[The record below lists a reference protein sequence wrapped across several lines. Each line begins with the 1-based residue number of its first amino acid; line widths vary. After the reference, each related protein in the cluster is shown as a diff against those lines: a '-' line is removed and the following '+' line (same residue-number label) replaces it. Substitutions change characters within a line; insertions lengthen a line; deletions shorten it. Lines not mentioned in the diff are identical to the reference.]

1 LSNINKNI
9 RLLADASGRLMP
21 LSQRCKIGLTAS
33 LMLCLTIGLIL
44 NGGTTIGRPGPTP
57 KDTGLEDLTRVDIP
71 SQRRIAWRPRFIMP
85 QDTLESLYGNDWIWV
100 ARFNRV
106 DRRHAYP
113 GVTIKEPVQLSDV
126 RTYAP
131 LPQVYEPAKR
141 YGKYLLTAKDSSNP
155 DYSLLHFSYQK
166 KGKEHAS
173 INIHLFKYS
182 DTVRSV
188 AGAVNAWTRYTG
200 LSVETRAARLEHVK
214 KLNAKEKDIVKA
226 FKKLGFDPKGPR
238 YSGKY

>member
-1 LSNINKNI
+1 MRIKKLAVVEALKVAKDAQKRGI
-9 RLLADASGRLMP
+9 RIRGEGKGVWPRP
-21 LSQRCKIGLTAS
+21 YEPIGVTPTPIGLPN
-33 LMLCLTIGLIL
+33 LEKKWGLPS
-44 NGGTTIGRPGPTP
+44 GTTR
-57 KDTGLEDLTRVDIP
+57 
-71 SQRRIAWRPRFIMP
+71 
-85 QDTLESLYGNDWIWV
+85 TLLNV
-100 ARFNRV
+100 AAL
-106 DRRHAYP
+106 DDY
-113 GVTIKEPVQLSDV
+113 TIK
-126 RTYAP
+126 
-131 LPQVYEPAKR
+131 
-141 YGKYLLTAKDSSNP
+141 LTAKDSSNP